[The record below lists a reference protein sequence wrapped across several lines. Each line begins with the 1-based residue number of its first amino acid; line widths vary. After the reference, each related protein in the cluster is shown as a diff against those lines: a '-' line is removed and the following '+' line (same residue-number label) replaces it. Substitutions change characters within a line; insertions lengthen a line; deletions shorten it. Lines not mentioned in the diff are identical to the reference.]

1 MNTLRNFW
9 KFATA
14 GEVFFGSGVHQ
25 RVGQIARRLEAEKAL
40 IVTDKNLVRAGLL
53 DMVRKPL
60 LEEGLAIHISDG
72 GVPEPPIRVAEECCQ
87 ATRELEFEV
96 VIGLGGGSNMD
107 LAKVTALV
115 RTYGGEPADYLGE
128 GKVPGPLMP
137 LIAIPTTAGTSSDV
151 SPVAILTDEEANLKV
166 AVFSPYLRPRVSLVD
181 PLLTLSCPPKTTA
194 DSGIDALTHAIEA
207 YTVIDHRYV
216 PVPPEQDVPYSG
228 KSPLGDVLALEAI
241 RLIGR
246 WLRVAVHQGG
256 NLEAREG
263 MSLASLLAGLAFTN
277 TGVAA
282 VHAIEYPLGALTHC
296 THGEGNG
303 LLLPYVMAYNLPVR
317 VKEFAAI
324 AEALGEEI
332 EGLPLRE
339 AAELAV
345 EAVKELKRDIG
356 IPERLRDIGVK
367 REDLDEI
374 AQKSVGIARLMRYQP
389 RPMSL
394 ERAKEILES
403 AF

>member
-25 RVGQIARRLEAEKAL
+25 RIGQIARRLGAEKVL
-40 IVTDKNLVRAGLL
+40 IVTDQNLARAGIL

-60 LEEGLAIHISDG
+60 LEEGLTVHIFDG
-72 GVPEPPIRVAEECCQ
+72 GVPEPPIRTAEECCK
-87 ATRELEFEV
+87 AMKELEFQV

-115 RTYGGEPADYLGE
+115 GTYGGQPADYLGE
-128 GKVPGPLMP
+128 GRVPGPIMP
-137 LIAIPTTAGTSSDV
+137 HIAIPTTAGTSSDL

-166 AVFSPYLRPRVSLVD
+166 AVFSPYLRPRISLVD
-181 PLLTLSCPPKTTA
+181 PLLTLSCPPKLTA

-207 YTVIDHRYV
+207 YTVIEYSYV
-216 PVPPEQDVPYSG
+216 PVPPEGDAPYSG
-228 KSPLGDVLALEAI
+228 KNPLGDILALEAV
-241 RLIGR
+241 RLVGR
-246 WLRVAVHQGG
+246 WLRVAVHQGR

-282 VHAIEYPLGALTHC
+282 VHAMEYPVGALTHC

-303 LLLPYVMAYNLPVR
+303 LLLPYIMAYNLPVR
-317 VKEFAAI
+317 LRELAAI
-324 AEALGEEI
+324 AQALGEEI
-332 EGLPLRE
+332 EGFSLRE

-345 EAVKELKRDIG
+345 EAVEELKRDIG

-367 REDLDEI
+367 REYLDEI
-374 AQKSVGIARLMRYQP
+374 AQKTVDTARLMRYQP

-394 ERAKEILES
+394 EAAKEILES